1 MQNALSLLTRTINRA
16 GGIRL
21 SQTDTWPL
29 QIVNVDDGGQP
40 DNAKAI
46 TTALLDGTVTGRP
59 VDFVLGPYLST
70 LNEQAASV
78 ANARGVL
85 FMSAGASATS
95 VFVNRSLSFGMLSP
109 ASTYLRSGVELLHAK
124 GVRSIALL
132 VEYDDLA
139 SVQYCA
145 GAQATAEGLGI
156 RIAVSARVTVKLN
169 RTRLAGALDEL
180 RASKPDAVVGCTKY
194 DNCAEFLA
202 QAAADPGFYVRAML
216 FTLCATDPRFK
227 DLPKLQTAYVLGV
240 TPWSSEQDNKTDDL
254 LGWSPASFAAKY
266 SGIFGQIPPYQA
278 VAAFAGGLLLANA
291 IEARGSLE
299 PTLVAAQL
307 ARARMRTVFGDV
319 LFNADR
325 QNVVPFITLQAMPSR
340 QQLVVTARTAIIPMP
355 PWKKRHCEVTDRCVT
370 MGGCLED
377 GNCTRPPCP
386 MGSRTLNDTLGQP
399 GCESCAP
406 GSFSDSGTV
415 EVCTPCSAGKI
426 RWRRSGVVRP
436 CDRSAPE
443 AISGCAGIASHNRL
457 LWGRPRRPQRGR
469 DDDVAC
475 KHACARLLP
484 A

>member
-21 SQTDTWPL
+21 SQTDSRPL

-40 DNAKAI
+40 DNVKAV
-46 TTALLDGTVTGRP
+46 TTALLDGSVTGRP

-70 LNEQAASV
+70 LNEQAARV
-78 ANARGVL
+78 ADARGVL

-109 ASTYLRSGVELLHAK
+109 ASTYLQSGVELLHAK

-132 VEYDDLA
+132 VEYDDSA

-156 RIAVSARVTVKLN
+156 LIAVSARVTVKLN
-169 RTRLAGALDEL
+169 RTRVSSALDQF
-180 RASKPDAVVGCTKY
+180 RASNPDAVVGCTKY

-216 FTLCATDPRFK
+216 FTLCATDPKFK

-240 TPWSSEQDNKTDDL
+240 TPWSEQDNKTDDL

-266 SGIFGQIPPYQA
+266 EGIFGQTPPYQA
-278 VAAFAGGLLLANA
+278 VATFAGGLLLANA
-291 IEARGSLE
+291 IEASGSLE
-299 PTLVAAQL
+299 PKLVAAQL

-325 QNVVPFITLQAMPSR
+325 QNIVPFITLQAMPSR
-340 QQLVVTARTAIIPMP
+340 QQLVVTARTAIFPMP
-355 PWKKRHCEVTDRCVT
+355 SWKKRHCEVTDRCVG

-377 GNCTRPPCP
+377 GNCTHPPCP
-386 MGSRTLNDTLGQP
+386 MGSRTLNDTRGQP

-406 GSFSDSGTV
+406 GSFSVSGTV
-415 EVCTPCSAGKI
+415 EVCTPCPAGTL
-426 RWRRSGVVRP
+426 RLWRP
-436 CDRSAPE
+436 D
-443 AISGCAGIASHNRL
+443 
-457 LWGRPRRPQRGR
+457 
-469 DDDVAC
+469 
-475 KHACARLLP
+475 
-484 A
+484 